1 MTSLARDSLKP
12 VLMLG
17 GLGYLVVLAVSL
29 VWMHTPPEI
38 VLLLTV
44 AGVASGVL
52 AMNPLIG
59 VHAFV
64 LMWFIETTMTQE
76 QEGVSLMKVIGVVIL
91 GGWLL
96 SVALHRRLNLRFYA
110 LLFVGLLFLAW
121 CGISTIYAIDTP
133 MALAR
138 VFTYTQMLIAIAM
151 LLSVVDTVPKLRG
164 VFWAFVVW
172 TTISSVIALIGYY
185 LGMTRVAV
193 GQLGNRN
200 LLAIYASMAIICAF
214 LLFQS
219 SESKAAKAVLGGS
232 LPILFLGLAL
242 TLSRTGLIAL
252 ALGLAVASYRVLR
265 ERGFLLLIGSLAT
278 VCVLL
283 FILPD
288 AFWRR
293 ADSIIPAVERQQET
307 FGLRV
312 KLWRIGIRMAEDRPV
327 TGVGPGNFTLAF
339 PRYVRGPMLWFPRVA
354 HNSYISVAAEEGL
367 VGLALF
373 LIINLLA
380 LFYARGAIHTASRLG
395 YRPLIILATIV
406 EANLLI
412 TMCVG
417 MSGSNEHVKYQW
429 AFFGLAMCVKRIAE
443 DLSAE
448 ARPARVVQEAD

>member
-1 MTSLARDSLKP
+1 MTTVARDALKP

-17 GLGYLVVLAVSL
+17 GLGYLVLLAGSL
-29 VWMHTPPEI
+29 VWLHTPPAF

-44 AGVASGVL
+44 AGVASVVL
-52 AMNPLIG
+52 AINPLIG

-64 LMWFIETTMTQE
+64 LMWFIETMTE
-76 QEGVSLMKVIGVVIL
+76 EKEGVSLMKVIGVVIL

-96 SVALHRRLNLRFYA
+96 SIALHRRLNLRFNA

-121 CGISTIYAIDTP
+121 CGVSTFYAIDTP
-133 MALAR
+133 MALSR
-138 VFTYTQMLIAIAM
+138 MFTYTQMLIAAAM

-200 LLAIYASMAIICAF
+200 LLAIYASMAIVCGT
-214 LLFQS
+214 LLFHGTDRRG
-219 SESKAAKAVLGGS
+219 AKVFLGGA
-232 LPILFLGLAL
+232 LPVLFLGLAL
-242 TLSRTGLIAL
+242 TLSRTGLIVL
-252 ALGLAVASYRVLR
+252 GMGLAVVWYRVVR
-265 ERGFLLLIGSLAT
+265 EKGFVLMIGSLAT
-278 VCVLL
+278 LCVIL

-293 ADSIIPAVERQQET
+293 AGSIVPAVQRQQET

-327 TGVGPGNFTLAF
+327 TGVGPGNFTFAF
-339 PRYVRGPMLWFPRVA
+339 PRYVRGQMLWFPRVV

-367 VGLALF
+367 PGLALF
-373 LIINLLA
+373 LTLNLLA
-380 LFYARGAIHTASRLG
+380 LLYARRAIHTASMLG
-395 YRPLIILATIV
+395 YRPLIIVATIV
-406 EANLLI
+406 EANLLVI
-412 TMCVG
+412 IGTG
-417 MSGSNEHVKYQW
+417 MSGSQEHVKYQW

-448 ARPARVVQEAD
+448 AKRARVVQEAD